1 MKGGIIVWRIKE
13 FKTREEMLKFIGKN
27 EHKMQWH
34 EIFINNKY
42 AIEYKR
48 LIKIY

>member
-1 MKGGIIVWRIKE
+1 MWRIKE

-27 EHKMQWH
+27 GNKMQWR

>member
-1 MKGGIIVWRIKE
+1 MWKIKE
-13 FKTREEMLKFIGKN
+13 FKTREEMLNFIDKN
-27 EHKMQWH
+27 KHKMQWH